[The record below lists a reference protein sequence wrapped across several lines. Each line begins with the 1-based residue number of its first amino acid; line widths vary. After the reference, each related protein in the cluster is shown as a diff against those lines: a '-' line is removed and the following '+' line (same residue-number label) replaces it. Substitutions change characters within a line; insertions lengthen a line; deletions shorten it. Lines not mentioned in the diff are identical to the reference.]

1 MANVVLSSGAASTP
15 NKAPGNILSLGPS
28 LKRIG
33 EEVKAKME
41 REALDPAICAAKDI
55 LARNPLPE
63 DLDPFTR
70 TLLGGVDE
78 VAAHQAL
85 TLVLPILA
93 FLGQNA
99 RVIYNDDTLRWIS
112 GQSWQMGGS
121 GCGKSLVL
129 RKLEELFLARELR
142 QNIENAKVASDY
154 SLLSEKEKKETPV
167 PDVELHILDSIP
179 TALALLQQMQINKG
193 GAIYISCSE
202 CGEFGK
208 KIGNPYYSLV
218 LDMLKKSYDGVGEPF
233 MHKNKEAIYYTPSMK
248 LCCNIGGTI
257 DPMFKIFRH
266 CNADGTLSR
275 SNLTILPERKDEKV
289 DGKYKSPSWTME
301 EKQLLWEAADR
312 LRNTN
317 NTFKENEKIISD
329 PECGA
334 LLEKFGYRMAEGMPP
349 SVEQL
354 ESAVAQE
361 RLERAFSVAEVQ
373 QLGLDIKCY
382 LAGLGDVAADCCSRA
397 DERAMG
403 LCYLLLIANG
413 FRFEHH
419 SANADSADRADNSS
433 AGDDARL
440 VRQVVEVV
448 RWWVMMTIDCALAV
462 QNRIDLKIRSEKRGV
477 MNAYGEIRH
486 VSSEIQEARNFAF
499 ADYEERNRGQTLS
512 IDGLREYAVFAN
524 LHFST
529 LYRLTVERGW
539 KSIRRG
545 AYRLPDKEEEAAT

>member
-1 MANVVLSSGAASTP
+1 MANVVLSNGAASTP

-28 LKRIG
+28 LKQIG
-33 EEVKAKME
+33 KEVKAKME
-41 REALDPAICAAKDI
+41 QEALDPATCAAKDI
-55 LARNPLPE
+55 LAKNPLPE

-142 QNIENAKVASDY
+142 QNVENAKVASDY

-208 KIGNPYYSLV
+208 KIGNPYYSLN
-218 LDMLKKSYDGVGEPF
+218 LDMFKKSYDGVGEPF
-233 MHKNKEAIYYTPSMK
+233 MHKNKDAIFYTPSMK
-248 LCCNIGGTI
+248 LCVNIGGTI

-301 EKQLLWEAADR
+301 EKQLL
-312 LRNTN
+312 
-317 NTFKENEKIISD
+317 
-329 PECGA
+329 
-334 LLEKFGYRMAEGMPP
+334 
-349 SVEQL
+349 
-354 ESAVAQE
+354 
-361 RLERAFSVAEVQ
+361 
-373 QLGLDIKCY
+373 
-382 LAGLGDVAADCCSRA
+382 
-397 DERAMG
+397 
-403 LCYLLLIANG
+403 
-413 FRFEHH
+413 
-419 SANADSADRADNSS
+419 
-433 AGDDARL
+433 
-440 VRQVVEVV
+440 
-448 RWWVMMTIDCALAV
+448 
-462 QNRIDLKIRSEKRGV
+462 
-477 MNAYGEIRH
+477 
-486 VSSEIQEARNFAF
+486 
-499 ADYEERNRGQTLS
+499 
-512 IDGLREYAVFAN
+512 
-524 LHFST
+524 
-529 LYRLTVERGW
+529 
-539 KSIRRG
+539 
-545 AYRLPDKEEEAAT
+545 

>member
-28 LKRIG
+28 LKLMT
-33 EEVKAKME
+33 EAAKAKVE
-41 REALDPAICAAKDI
+41 QEALDPAICAAKDI

-99 RVIYNDDTLRWIS
+99 RVVYNDDTLRWIS

-361 RLERAFSVAEVQ
+361 RLERAFRVAEVQ
-373 QLGLDIKCY
+373 QLGLDIKYY
-382 LAGLGDVAADCCSRA
+382 LADLGDVAADCCSRA

-413 FRFEHH
+413 FRFAHH
-419 SANADSADRADNSS
+419 SGHAAVAVKP
-433 AGDDARL
+433 GDDSGGNDTQL
-440 VRQVVEVV
+440 VQQVVEVV
-448 RWWVMMTIDCALAV
+448 RWWIMMTIDCALAV
-462 QNRIDLKIRSEKRGV
+462 QNRINIKIRSEKNGV
-477 MNAYGEIRH
+477 MNAYGEVRN
-486 VSSEIQEARNFAF
+486 VPPEEQEARNFAF
-499 ADYEERNRGQTLS
+499 ADYEERKQGQDLKLEE
-512 IDGLREYAVFAN
+512 LREYAVFAH
-524 LHFST
+524 LHFT
-529 LYRLTVERGW
+529 TIYRLARERGW
-539 KSIRRG
+539 KRYKRG
-545 AYRLPDKEEEAAT
+545 AYKLPDKEEEAAT

>member
-1 MANVVLSSGAASTP
+1 M
-15 NKAPGNILSLGPS
+15 
-28 LKRIG
+28 
-33 EEVKAKME
+33 
-41 REALDPAICAAKDI
+41 
-55 LARNPLPE
+55 
-63 DLDPFTR
+63 
-70 TLLGGVDE
+70 
-78 VAAHQAL
+78 
-85 TLVLPILA
+85 
-93 FLGQNA
+93 
-99 RVIYNDDTLRWIS
+99 
-112 GQSWQMGGS
+112 
-121 GCGKSLVL
+121 
-129 RKLEELFLARELR
+129 
-142 QNIENAKVASDY
+142 
-154 SLLSEKEKKETPV
+154 
-167 PDVELHILDSIP
+167 
-179 TALALLQQMQINKG
+179 ALLQQMQINKG

-208 KIGNPYYSLV
+208 KIGNPYYSLN
-218 LDMLKKSYDGVGEPF
+218 LDMFKKSYDGVGEPF
-233 MHKNKEAIYYTPSMK
+233 MHKNKDAIYYTPSMK
-248 LCCNIGGTI
+248 LCVNIGGTI

-334 LLEKFGYRMAEGMPP
+334 LLEKYGYRMAEGMPP

-361 RLERAFSVAEVQ
+361 RLERAFRVAEVQ
-373 QLGLDIKCY
+373 QLGLDIKHY
-382 LAGLGDVAADCCSRA
+382 LADLGDVAADCCSRA

-433 AGDDARL
+433 AGKDKRL
-440 VRQVVEVV
+440 VQQVVEVV

-462 QNRIDLKIRSEKRGV
+462 QNRIDLKIRSEKNGV
-477 MNAYGEIRH
+477 MNAYGEVRRVPI
-486 VSSEIQEARNFAF
+486 EIQEARNYAF
-499 ADYEERNRGQTLS
+499 ADYEERKQGQNLKLEEMR
-512 IDGLREYAVFAN
+512 DYAVFAN
-524 LHFST
+524 VHFT
-529 LYRLTVERGW
+529 TIYRSAIDRGW
-539 KSIRRG
+539 KSFKRG
-545 AYRLPDKEEEAAT
+545 VYMLPEKEPEDPS

>member
-1 MANVVLSSGAASTP
+1 MANIVLSNNAAAQD
-15 NKAPGNILSLGPS
+15 KAPRHIITPGPS
-28 LKRIG
+28 IKQMMAELS
-33 EEVKAKME
+33 AKE
-41 REALDPAICAAKDI
+41 NEKQQDPTVSIVKDI

-70 TLLGGVDE
+70 TLLGGVDA
-78 VAAHQAL
+78 VAAHQTL
-85 TLVLPILA
+85 TLVMPIMA

-99 RVIYNDDTLRWIS
+99 RVVYNDDTLRWIS

-129 RKLEELFLARELR
+129 RKLEELLLSRELR
-142 QNIENAKVASDY
+142 KASENAQVASDY

-167 PDVELHILDSIP
+167 PQVEMHILDTVP

-208 KIGNPYYSLV
+208 KISSQYYSIV
-218 LDMLKKSYDGVGEPF
+218 LDMLKKSYDGTGEAF
-233 MHKNKEAIYYTPSMK
+233 LHKTKEAIYYTPTMK

-257 DPMFKIFRH
+257 DPMYRILRS

-275 SNLTILPERKDEKV
+275 GNLTILPERKDEET

-373 QLGLDIKCY
+373 RLGQEIKTY
-382 LAGLGDVAADCCSRA
+382 LASLGDVAADCCSRA

-413 FRFEHH
+413 YRFD
-419 SANADSADRADNSS
+419 NNGAD
-433 AGDDARL
+433 AGDADAADEHGEDDNTRL
-440 VRQVVEVV
+440 ARQIVEVV
-448 RWWVMMTIDCALAV
+448 RWWMVIAIDCAIAI
-462 QNRIDLKIRSEKRGV
+462 QTRIDLKAKSEKNGILT
-477 MNAYGEIRH
+477 AFGEIRH
-486 VSSEIQEARNFAF
+486 VAPSVQNARDAAFSDFEARHAG
-499 ADYEERNRGQTLS
+499 EQVS
-512 IDGLREYAVFAN
+512 IEDLRECPIFKE
-524 LHFST
+524 LHYST
-529 LYRLTVERGW
+529 LFRLITARGW
-539 KSIRRG
+539 QSVKKGS
-545 AYRLPDKEEEAAT
+545 YLMPEKTEEAAT